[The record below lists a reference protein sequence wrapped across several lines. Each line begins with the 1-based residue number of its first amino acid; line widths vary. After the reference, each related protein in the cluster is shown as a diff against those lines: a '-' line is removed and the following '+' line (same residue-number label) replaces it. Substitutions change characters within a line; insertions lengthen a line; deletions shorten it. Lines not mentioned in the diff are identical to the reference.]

1 MRKAAW
7 VGSVLCLA
15 TVAVWAGPLGT
26 SFRVSSCTTCRQEI
40 PAVAGSKSGGFLAI
54 WEGKTVADPLGISGR
69 LYTSAGTPQAAD
81 FAVAKDVTP
90 DQYDAAV
97 TLDSKG
103 NYVAVWSAVAAGNS
117 EIIAQRFQSNG
128 APLGAAFKVNQDAAG
143 TPTIPA
149 DYKPAVAPT
158 GGSGFVVAWLNLL
171 PASSTF
177 QGTPPQVLARRFD
190 SSGKPIG
197 TQIKLNTGLVNDA
210 RPEVCVDTS
219 GKIITVWTS
228 VDRFRPFLPS
238 KYGISMRRLSA
249 AGAPLAAEE
258 VVAPPISINL
268 RPAVSCGNGSTF
280 VVVWHSELAPAQV
293 FADILGQRFSRQ
305 GRKIGAA
312 FRINTVT
319 TGEQRNPSISHDKK
333 GNFVVVW
340 QTSTGPNLGLS
351 GRRFTAAG
359 AATGPEF
366 EVFSDPFIRP
376 LNPRVAHVGTAGNF
390 VAVWQDTGRKIF
402 ARRFTP

>member
-7 VGSVLCLA
+7 VGGVLGLA
-15 TVAVWAGPLGT
+15 AIAVWAGPLGT
-26 SFRVSSCTTCRQEI
+26 SFRVSSCTTCRQEV

-69 LYTSAGTPQAAD
+69 LYTGAGTAQAAD
-81 FAVAKDVTP
+81 FAVAKDLPP

-97 TLDSKG
+97 TVDSKG

-117 EIIAQRFQSNG
+117 EIMAQRFQSNG

-143 TPTIPA
+143 APTIPA
-149 DYKPAVAPT
+149 DYKPIVAPT
-158 GGSGFVVAWLNLL
+158 GNGGFVVVWLNLL

-177 QGTPPQVLARRFD
+177 PGTAPQVLARRVD

-197 TQIKLNTGLVNDA
+197 TQIKLNTGLVNDE

-219 GKIITVWTS
+219 GKIIAVWTS
-228 VDRFRPFLPS
+228 VDRFRPFQPS
-238 KYGISMRRLSA
+238 KYGISMRRLSSS
-249 AGAPLAAEE
+249 GAPLAGEE
-258 VVAPPISINL
+258 IVATPTSINL

-293 FADILGQRFSRQ
+293 FADILGQRYSRQ
-305 GRKIGAA
+305 GRKIGAI
-312 FRINTVT
+312 FRINTAT

-340 QTSTGPNLGLS
+340 QTSTGPDLGLF
-351 GRRFTAAG
+351 GRRFSSAG
-359 AATGPEF
+359 AAVGAEF
-366 EVFSDPFIRP
+366 EVFTDPFIRP
-376 LNPRVAHVGTAGNF
+376 VSPRVAHIGTAGNY
-390 VAVWQDTGRKIF
+390 VVVWQDTARKIF
-402 ARRFTP
+402 ARRFAP